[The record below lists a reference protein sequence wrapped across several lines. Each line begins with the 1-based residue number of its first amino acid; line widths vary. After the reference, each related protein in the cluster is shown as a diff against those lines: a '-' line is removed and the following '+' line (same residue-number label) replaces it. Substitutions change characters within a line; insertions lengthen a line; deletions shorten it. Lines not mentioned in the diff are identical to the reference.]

1 MYKILPILL
10 LYTTILLLK
19 SSNRKNSF
27 VYFCVIHLTLF
38 TVTSF
43 VFNQQFII
51 TMKTF

>member
-1 MYKILPILL
+1 MK
-10 LYTTILLLK
+10 TRM
-19 SSNRKNSF
+19 SS
-27 VYFCVIHLTLF
+27 VIHLTLF